1 MKRMSEADCW
11 RAIPVRL
18 GTFGV
23 MPDPLGVLL
32 PPGGLPGLSR
42 MPPASGTSFLWRD
55 PAPVRLT
62 GAFGPE
68 RWGPLKLPVLGAPT
82 NALLL
87 RSETGGPRLRSETG

>member
-32 PPGGLPGLSR
+32 PAGAF
-42 MPPASGTSFLWRD
+42 PASVECLQ
-55 PAPVRLT
+55 P
-62 GAFGPE
+62 PE
-68 RWGPLKLPVLGAPT
+68 RRFDG
-82 NALLL
+82 
-87 RSETGGPRLRSETG
+87 EIPRPFG